1 MNSPAPVIGVLGLFD
16 ERSQNVSGLG
26 GKRPAKA
33 DRPPRQ
39 KDLPRKIL
47 GRCALAGGVKRCG
60 KCGRSAL
67 KFLLGEKR

>member
-1 MNSPAPVIGVLGLFD
+1 MNSPVPVVAVPGLFD
-16 ERSQNVSGLG
+16 ERGQSVSGLG

-33 DRPPRQ
+33 NRPARQ
-39 KDLPRKIL
+39 KDLPRKFL
-47 GRCALAGGVKRCG
+47 GRRAFAGGVKRCG